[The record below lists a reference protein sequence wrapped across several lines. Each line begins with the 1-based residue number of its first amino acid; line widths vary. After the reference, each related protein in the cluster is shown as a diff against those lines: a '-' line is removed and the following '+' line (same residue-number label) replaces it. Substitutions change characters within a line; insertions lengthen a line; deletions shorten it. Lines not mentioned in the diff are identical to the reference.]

1 KARVPFDALL
11 MNPPWESLR
20 HALPDGHP
28 AAAARKA
35 IAARLG
41 EQRQGDADLPLLFSA
56 QGRGDRNL
64 YKGFV
69 ELAPH
74 LLRDGGRLGALI
86 PAALASD
93 AGMAPLRQRYLNQI
107 AIERWSVI
115 ENIDR
120 LFPIDSRYKFGVLI
134 GSRSATGTHAFGVR
148 GMCITLAELG
158 AEHVTLQREH
168 LERLGGRGN
177 MIPEV
182 RSQQELEILSHVA
195 AVGSPFFSGGSLG
208 SVRYTREVDLTLDRA
223 KGLFARWEDSAATQ
237 GAKRPPRAAEQELV
251 PLVEGRMV
259 GQYDCFQKSWV
270 SGSGRTARW
279 ELNGDRPLASCR
291 PQFVIAPRT
300 GSEARVAICDVTSAT
315 NTRTIHATLV
325 PDAWWCGNTAPVLVF
340 RDRTTAL
347 AGLAILNS
355 MVFDWIAR
363 RLVSG
368 LHLNK
373 FYLDAM
379 WWPRLDEADLRRV
392 AAAAVALCDANPR
405 FREGGFESYLAD
417 RGEPQDQV
425 RAHVLIE
432 HTVARGFGL
441 SKGMVQ
447 AMLDGDL
454 SDRRGMWRFYAAQP
468 WARDVKRM
476 LLERM
481 GSCRGSVRDA
491 A

>member
-1 KARVPFDALL
+1 
-11 MNPPWESLR
+11 
-20 HALPDGHP
+20 
-28 AAAARKA
+28 
-35 IAARLG
+35 
-41 EQRQGDADLPLLFSA
+41 
-56 QGRGDRNL
+56 
-64 YKGFV
+64 
-69 ELAPH
+69 
-74 LLRDGGRLGALI
+74 
-86 PAALASD
+86 
-93 AGMAPLRQRYLNQI
+93 
-107 AIERWSVI
+107 
-115 ENIDR
+115 
-120 LFPIDSRYKFGVLI
+120 
-134 GSRSATGTHAFGVR
+134 
-148 GMCITLAELG
+148 
-158 AEHVTLQREH
+158 
-168 LERLGGRGN
+168 
-177 MIPEV
+177 
-182 RSQQELEILSHVA
+182 
-195 AVGSPFFSGGSLG
+195 
-208 SVRYTREVDLTLDRA
+208 
-223 KGLFARWEDSAATQ
+223 
-237 GAKRPPRAAEQELV
+237 
-251 PLVEGRMV
+251 MV

-355 MVFDWIAR
+355 MIFDWIAR

-405 FREGGFESYLAD
+405 FREGAFESYLAD

-425 RAHVLIE
+425 RAHLLIE
-432 HTVARGFGL
+432 ETVARGFGL

-476 LLERM
+476 LLDRL